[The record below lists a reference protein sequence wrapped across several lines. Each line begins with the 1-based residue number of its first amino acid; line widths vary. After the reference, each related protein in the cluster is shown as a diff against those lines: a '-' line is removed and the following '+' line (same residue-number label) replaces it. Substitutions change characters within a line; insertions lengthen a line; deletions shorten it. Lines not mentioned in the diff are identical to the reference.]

1 MSSDIEKKL
10 EEVAG
15 ESFTMRI
22 ENNEMIITP
31 AEAGV
36 ALLAA
41 VSAMNDDDSE
51 GWKEADRLSMV
62 IEELRTENAEF
73 RDLFETLHPML
84 IDFGASETAKRLMRL
99 VYPVYGTTEDGTTV
113 RVGEDE

>member
-1 MSSDIEKKL
+1 MSSDIENKL

-41 VSAMNDDDSE
+41 VSQMNEDDSE
-51 GWKEADRLSMV
+51 GWAEAERLGMV
-62 IEELRTENAEF
+62 IEDLRTENAEF
-73 RDLFETLHPML
+73 RDLFEAIHPML
-84 IDFGASETAKRLMRL
+84 IDFGATEAANRLMRL
-99 VYPVYGTTEDGTTV
+99 VYPVYGTTEDGTTI
-113 RVGEDE
+113 RIGEDE